1 MKDFPVYLG
10 LGLVLAIGL
19 GLFMLGARNLR
30 CAIASRHWPTASATV
45 VESATSIDVTPP
57 SRSMRRSRNSVSSIM
72 YTANIRFQYEVNG
85 RAYRTDQIWF
95 GQTVGSTDSSE
106 AELRRFRYPLGEKV
120 TVSYDPADPAIA
132 AVHPGFQADALWLPG
147 AGMAFLVPGL
157 MAFLMYKSAFT
168 GSGMAV
174 GLGIFTLVF
183 MTVGAVILFF
193 SGRSVLRAWQSQ
205 SWPTTRGVVVYGATD
220 KSQSVTTNDDDE
232 EFVSTTYG
240 ARVVY
245 RYEVN
250 GRRHY
255 SNTRTFGQLAG
266 SDSDWASRI
275 AALYPLGREVTVSYR
290 PDAPDIATL
299 ETGIANEAWWVPGA
313 GAAFFLFGLAALIFG
328 VPALTKF

>member
-1 MKDFPVYLG
+1 MRDFPVYLG
-10 LGLVLAIGL
+10 LGLVLLIGL

-30 CAIASRHWPTASATV
+30 RAIASRHWPTASATV
-45 VESATSIDVTPP
+45 VESSTSVDVTPP

-95 GQTVGSTDSSE
+95 GQTAGSGDSSE
-106 AELRRFRYPLGEKV
+106 AELRRFRYPLGDKV
-120 TVSYDPADPAIA
+120 KVSYDPADPAIA
-132 AVHPGFQADALWLPG
+132 AVHPGFQAEALWLPG
-147 AGMAFLVPGL
+147 AGLAFLVPGL

-174 GLGIFTLVF
+174 GLGIFTMVF

-193 SGRSVLRAWQSQ
+193 GGRGVLRAWQSQ
-205 SWPTTRGVVVYGATD
+205 SWPTTRGVVVYGTTD
-220 KSQSVTTNDDDE
+220 KSQTVTTNDDDE

-245 RYEVN
+245 RYEVD

-255 SNTRTFGQLAG
+255 SNTRAFGQLAG
-266 SDSDWASRI
+266 SDSEWASRI

-290 PDAPDIATL
+290 PDAPDIAAL
-299 ETGIANEAWWVPGA
+299 ETGIASEAWWAPGA